1 LRIKSFAGVGAV
13 AALLGAGALCSAAAA
28 ATPAPPAAPA
38 PRIFVSPS
46 GEPFRL
52 GPAVPDP
59 LKAWFDQADANHDGV
74 IDRAEF
80 RADALRFFKKLD
92 ENGDGVIDGF
102 ETADYEAKVV
112 PEFGEIAEGRF
123 PGQFGPAR
131 GDGEKGGER
140 DHDHGRGGGRSQGGG
155 GLFGSAKPAAPR
167 QGARLAQ
174 LIDEPEPVTGADY
187 ALDGN
192 ITLAEWMKATD
203 QRFEILDAAHTGRLT
218 LDELRARLNPPKPAK
233 R

>member
-1 LRIKSFAGVGAV
+1 MKPPAALGLAAAVLLAGVGPGGLAH
-13 AALLGAGALCSAAAA
+13 GA
-28 ATPAPPAAPA
+28 PPEPPAASA
-38 PRIFVSPS
+38 TRIFISPS

-59 LKAWFDQADANHDGV
+59 LKAWFDQADANHDGQV
-74 IDRAEF
+74 DKGEF
-80 RADALRFFKKLD
+80 RADALRFFGKLD
-92 ENGDGVIDGF
+92 QNGDGVIDGF

-123 PGQFGPAR
+123 PGQFGPAH
-131 GDGEKGGER
+131 GDHAG
-140 DHDHGRGGGRSQGGG
+140 DRGGGRERGG
-155 GLFGSAKPAAPR
+155 GLFGGGAKPAGSR

-187 ALDGN
+187 ALDGK
-192 ITLAEWMKATD
+192 ITLVEWMKATD
-203 QRFEILDAAHTGRLT
+203 QRFEILDAAHAGRLT
-218 LDELRARLNPPKPAK
+218 LDELRAKLNPPKPAK

>member
-1 LRIKSFAGVGAV
+1 LRIKSFAGLGAA
-13 AALLGAGALCSAAAA
+13 AALLGTAIFGVAQG
-28 ATPAPPAAPA
+28 ATPATPAAPA
-38 PRIFVSPS
+38 PPPRIFISPS
-46 GEPFRL
+46 GEPFRQ

-59 LKAWFDQADANHDGV
+59 LKAWFDQADANHDGA
-74 IDRAEF
+74 IDKAEF

-92 ENGDGVIDGF
+92 ANGDGVIDGF

-131 GDGEKGGER
+131 GEQGAEKGARGGER
-140 DHDHGRGGGRSQGGG
+140 SHGGG
-155 GLFGSAKPAAPR
+155 GLFGGAKPAGPR

-218 LDELRARLNPPKPAK
+218 LDELRARLNPPKPTK